1 MSKYMS
7 QIPPEPKPKAGP
19 RKSKPKPAKARKIDF
34 TPAVPTQKR
43 ASLEAREKKEMPKR
57 LGRDPWGDKT
67 RKDMELP
74 KQIMGSTKAQRADSA
89 REMMD
94 NMRSRNLLRSR
105 NLFRKQNR
113 KGM

>member
-7 QIPPEPKPKAGP
+7 QIPPEPKPKAGQ

-34 TPAVPTQKR
+34 TPAVTTQKR
-43 ASLEAREKKEMPKR
+43 ASLEAREKREMPKR

-67 RKDMELP
+67 RKDMEMP
-74 KQIMGSTKAQRADSA
+74 KIMGSTKAQRADSA
-89 REMMD
+89 REMLD
-94 NMRSRNLLRSR
+94 NMRSRNILRSR
-105 NLFRKQNR
+105 KSNK

>member
-34 TPAVPTQKR
+34 TPATPTPKR
-43 ASLEAREKKEMPKR
+43 ASKQDRTGMEMPKV
-57 LGRDPWGDKT
+57 
-67 RKDMELP
+67 
-74 KQIMGSTKAQRADSA
+74 MGSTKAQRADSA
-89 REMMD
+89 REMLD
-94 NMRSRNLLRSR
+94 NMRSRNILRA
-105 NLFRKQNR
+105 KK